1 MTINIKKF
9 DLMAIVK
16 KHAITSIF
24 ISIIAIAI
32 GVLLCVAPGY
42 TSAIVIWITLGL
54 IALGG
59 LSGVFKFI
67 FPGKGNKRDVAALIS
82 SLLVIALFVV
92 LLVCSFYYPGAIIE
106 GHEFTGFEHFSLQI
120 IRFLSIFFG
129 ILAFIGGIF
138 SFTSLAIPETN
149 KPLAIVKGIF
159 DVTIGILMCIFPV
172 ILWAVGCYLS
182 AVYIFITSIY
192 MIVVAC
198 KAIHAT
204 NKLKKSGV
212 NVSATVVEAHED
224 KEDKKD

>member
-1 MTINIKKF
+1 MTLNIKKI

-16 KHAITSIF
+16 KHAIASIF
-24 ISIIAIAI
+24 ISIVAITI

-42 TSAIVIWITLGL
+42 TSAIIVWITLGF

-59 LSGVFKFI
+59 VSGVIKFI
-67 FPGKGNKRDVAALIS
+67 FPGKGNKRDPALLIT

-92 LLVCSFYYPGAIIE
+92 LLVCSFFYPGATIE
-106 GHEFTGFEHFSLQI
+106 GHELTGFEHFSLQI

-129 ILAFIGGIF
+129 ILALIGGIF
-138 SFTSLAIPETN
+138 SFTSLAIPETY

-182 AVYIFITSIY
+182 AAYIFITSIV

-212 NVSATVVEAHED
+212 SVSATIVEAHED
-224 KEDKKD
+224 KKD